1 MLIYI
6 TGLLVFAGLYAL
18 LAAGLNLQWGHTGLV
33 NLGHVAFFAI
43 GAYTTALLSRA
54 GVPLWL
60 TLLPAV
66 VAAVVAAYPIGRLT
80 LRLQEDYLAIVTFG
94 FSEVLRQ
101 ILSNER
107 WTGATNGLPGIP
119 VLASE
124 LGPIRHPITAALV
137 LALVAVVLV
146 ALRFLIESP
155 YGRVLRAIRD
165 DEDALRSVGKAPE
178 GFRVTSL
185 IVGSGIAGLAGWGYA
200 HYVGFISPEQFAPTL
215 TFTIWT
221 GVILGGSS
229 LLGGTLGT
237 LVFVM
242 LLESTRFLSAL
253 GLPIG
258 ASQLAQVRLLVVGL
272 SLIALMHARPEGLM
286 PYRHRQ
292 RLVRDGSTN

>member
-1 MLIYI
+1 MLIYV
-6 TGLLVFAGLYAL
+6 TGLLVFAGIYAL

-43 GAYTTALLSRA
+43 GAYTTALLSQA

-66 VAAVVAAYPIGRLT
+66 AAAAAAAYPIGRIT

-94 FSEVLRQ
+94 FAEVLRQ

-107 WTGATNGLPGIP
+107 WSGATNGIPGIP
-119 VLASE
+119 VLVGDV
-124 LGPIRHPITAALV
+124 GPLRHPLTAALV
-137 LALVAVVLV
+137 LALVVVVLV
-146 ALRFLIESP
+146 ALRSLIESP

-165 DEDALRSVGKAPE
+165 DEGALRSVGKSPE

-185 IVGSGIAGLAGWGYA
+185 VVGSGIAGLAGWAYA
-200 HYVGFISPEQFAPTL
+200 HYIGFIAPDQFAPTL
-215 TFTIWT
+215 TFTVWT

-237 LVFVM
+237 LLFVM
-242 LLESTRFLSAL
+242 LLESTRFVSIL

-258 ASQLAQVRLLVVGL
+258 AAQLAQIRLLIVGV
-272 SLIALMHARPEGLM
+272 SLIVLMHIRPEGLM

-292 RLVRDGSTN
+292 RFVRDGPTN